1 MGNAFPYTNLMSDED
16 KKKVHDASMKMLSEI
31 GMHYEHPKALEIAA
45 SNGVR
50 VEGETAYWT
59 EEQVM
64 EWIAKA
70 PETFTIYARNPEH
83 NIEVGGENI
92 NIAPGY
98 GMPTIIE
105 RDGSARPGTMQDYV
119 NFVKMFHANPDYH
132 TNGSLMIQPNDV
144 DVHTSNMC
152 MTYASLMGSDK
163 GQLLV
168 GEGGT
173 EDFEAMM
180 RALAVTVGGEEY
192 LRSHPCAN
200 TIIDVVTPLAFSV
213 NMTEALITFAEWGQ
227 ATAISSC
234 AMAGTTAPVSAIG
247 PIVYTNAEVLST
259 IALAQM
265 INPGCPVLY
274 GSQSPQAD
282 MGSGQIAGGAPES
295 ALMYIYA
302 QEMARYYHLP
312 FRGGGAITDSKTID
326 TQSGYESMMTLMACY
341 MAKTNYMIHSA
352 GVMNGYVT
360 TSYDKI
366 MQDFELNRYVK
377 RFFEVPVRVDDE
389 TIPME
394 EIMDCGHDGEF
405 LTADSTFDMCRE
417 IVAPLVGSRGVV
429 QDINNQVYK
438 KLDAYY
444 DKLLETYHANVPEV
458 DESVREQVKDILC
471 AAGTDR
477 ATLDRIDE
485 MLATRGNLADTNAA

>member
-1 MGNAFPYTNLMSDED
+1 MGNAFPFTSLMTED
-16 KKKVHDASMKMLSEI
+16 DKRKVHEASMKMLSEV
-31 GMHYEHPKALEIAA
+31 GMLYHHPKAREIVA
-45 SNGVR
+45 SHGVR
-50 VEGETAYWT
+50 VEGEVAYWT

-64 EWIAKA
+64 EWVGKA
-70 PETFTIYARNPEH
+70 PEKFTIYARNPEH
-83 NIEVGGENI
+83 NIEVGGDTV

-105 RDGSARPGTMQDYV
+105 RDGTGRPGTMQDYV
-119 NFVKMFHANPDYH
+119 NFVKMFHANPDFH
-132 TNGSLMIQPNDV
+132 TSGSLMIQPDDV
-144 DVHTSNMC
+144 DLHTSNMC
-152 MTYASLMGSDK
+152 MLYASLMGSDK

-173 EDFEAMM
+173 KDFEAMM

-200 TIIDVVTPLAFSV
+200 TIIDVITPLAFAE

-265 INPGCPVLY
+265 VNPGCPVLY

-302 QEMARYYHLP
+302 QEMARFYHLP
-312 FRGGGAITDSKTID
+312 FRGGGAITDSKTVD

-341 MAKTNYMIHSA
+341 MAKTNYMIHAA

-366 MQDFELNRYVK
+366 MQDFEIIRYVK
-377 RFFEVPVRVDDE
+377 RFFEVPLRVDDE

-394 EIMDCGHDGEF
+394 EILDCGHTGEF
-405 LTADSTFDMCRE
+405 LTADSTFDMCRD
-417 IVAPLVGSRGVV
+417 IVAPQVGSRGAVS
-429 QDINNQVYK
+429 DINAQVYK

-444 DKLLETYHANVPEV
+444 AKLLDTYHANPPEV
-458 DESVREQVKDILC
+458 EEGVREQVKDILC
-471 AAGTDR
+471 EAGTDR

-485 MLATRGNLADTNAA
+485 MLATCGDLS